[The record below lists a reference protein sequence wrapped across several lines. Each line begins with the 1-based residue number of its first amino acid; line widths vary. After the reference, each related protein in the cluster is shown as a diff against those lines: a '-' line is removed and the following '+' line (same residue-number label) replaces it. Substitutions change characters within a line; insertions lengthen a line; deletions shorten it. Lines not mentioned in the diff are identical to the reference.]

1 MRESE
6 SERFAQVLAGALEI
20 YGESPSPRAV
30 EIWWWALLRF
40 DLEAVRA
47 AFAGHISGPEGKFAP
62 KPAHIIERIEK
73 ENPDGRPAADEAWA
87 MVPKDEHASA
97 VLTEEM
103 LHALGVV
110 RDMIGTDPV
119 GARMAF
125 RAAYDRV
132 VADARRN
139 SDPVKWTVSL
149 GFDKLGHSAA
159 LRDAVMHKRLSAENA
174 AGRLPPDQR
183 DEFLASVGASHLLAA
198 PADPEKAKAARL
210 QIAGMLARLAKPSGG
225 AAIEPTDESE

>member
-1 MRESE
+1 MRDNE

-30 EIWWWALLRF
+30 EVWWWALQRF
-40 DLEAVRA
+40 DLEAVRG

-62 KPAHIIERIEK
+62 KPAHIIERIER
-73 ENPDGRPAADEAWA
+73 ESPDGRPAADEAWA
-87 MVPKDEHASA
+87 MVPKDEQTSA

-110 RDMIGTDPV
+110 RDMLATDAV

-125 RAAYDRV
+125 RAAYERV

-139 SDPVKWTVSL
+139 GDPVKWTVSL
-149 GFDKLGHSAA
+149 GFDRLGRAAA
-159 LRDAVMHKRLSAENA
+159 LRDAVMHKRLSPENA
-174 AGRLPPDQR
+174 VRLLGPDQR
-183 DEFLASVGASHLLAA
+183 EEFLESVGARHLLSA
-198 PADPEKAKAARL
+198 PADPEKVADARRKL
-210 QIAGMLARLAKPSGG
+210 AGFVARLAKPAQG
-225 AAIEPTDESE
+225 ASIETLDEPE